1 MATSAFP
8 SASLAKKTAVKEA
21 VTKVNP
27 DVVKAV
33 GVFAG
38 GSVAALLA
46 KSVFF
51 RGPGKSKT
59 TISKVES
66 VFPGAL
72 KNKDLVS
79 KVNSALSKY
88 DYSKSSSLVATSL
101 CADEVNRVLEK
112 DFGKAYDYNFHVSAD
127 VILELYMF

>member
-1 MATSAFP
+1 MGTIALATSTFP
-8 SASLAKKTAVKEA
+8 SASLAKKATVAKEA
-21 VTKVNP
+21 VKLNP

-38 GSVAALLA
+38 GSVAALA
-46 KSVFF
+46 ARSVLF

-59 TISKVES
+59 TISKIET

-72 KNKDLVS
+72 KNKSLVS

-88 DYSKSSSLVATSL
+88 GYSKSSSLVATSL

-112 DFGKAYDYNFHVSAD
+112 DFAEVYDYNFHVSAYSD
-127 VILELYMF
+127 H